1 MGTKKRVLQKCEIYS
16 KLYFEEKIKPRVA
29 KLAAEKNITGKGNIK
44 LKREVMMEMWAKA
57 SDEEIAE
64 VEAEHARMVADLP
77 GGNKEDADSPTPAQ
91 LQE

>member
-1 MGTKKRVLQKCEIYS
+1 M
-16 KLYFEEKIKPRVA
+16 A